1 MKVITSNP
9 VITGGEEIKT
19 PSEMYYNSNGTM
31 AGPYSPE
38 YLASQQSAVPFSPQY
53 VESQKKKGLTW
64 DRVRGVW
71 TKAKESGLLDQLRG
85 FASSQLGRGQ
95 SGSAPVSTSQEM
107 PAEKSGMSNTTKILI
122 GVGVVALIGFAIYKS
137 NKS

>member
-9 VITGGEEIKT
+9 VVTSGEEIKT
-19 PSEMYYNSNGTM
+19 PSEMYYNSIG
-31 AGPYSPE
+31 AI
-38 YLASQQSAVPFSPQY
+38 ASQMGITAQQAAKYQ
-53 VESQKKKGLTW
+53 EEQNKKGLFW
-64 DRVRGVW
+64 DKVRGGW
-71 TKAKESGLLDQLRG
+71 KKAKESGLIDQLRG

-95 SGSAPVSTSQEM
+95 SGSAPVSTSEQTATQKSE
-107 PAEKSGMSNTTKILI
+107 SGMSNTTKILI